1 VTARRVFG
9 GVLAAVLVAAAGA
22 CRAPDDGIR
31 TIEINLRYSTFTP
44 SELTVNAGET
54 VRFVL
59 RNEDPIHHEFI
70 LGDAG
75 VQRVHEAGEE
85 PHHARPG
92 EVSVPAG
99 ETAVTTYRFKGP
111 GAILFGCHLPGHWS
125 YGMRGTVR
133 IG

>member
-1 VTARRVFG
+1 MTSRWVVG
-9 GVLAAVLVAAAGA
+9 GLLAAVLVAAAGA

-31 TIEINLRYSTFTP
+31 TIEIGLRYSTFTP
-44 SELTVNAGET
+44 SKLTVSAGET

-70 LGDAG
+70 LGDAE
-75 VQRVHEAGEE
+75 VQRIHEAGEE

-99 ETAVTTYRFKGP
+99 ETAVTTYRFGAP
-111 GAILFGCHLPGHWS
+111 GALLFGCHLPGHWS

>member
-1 VTARRVFG
+1 VTSRRVLG
-9 GVLAAVLVAAAGA
+9 GLLAAVLVAAAGA

-31 TIEINLRYSTFTP
+31 TIEIGLRYSTFTP
-44 SELTVNAGET
+44 SELTVGAGET

-59 RNEDPIHHEFI
+59 RNKDPIHHEFI
-70 LGDAG
+70 LGDAE

-99 ETAVTTYRFKGP
+99 ETAVTTYRFGGP
-111 GAILFGCHLPGHWS
+111 GALLFGCHLPGHWS